1 MATIQAV
8 CDICK
13 KTVDAKTVLSEDK
26 LWEALNKGDEIEA
39 MHLDDDDQHLWK
51 LSGKDKDSLRRAR
64 AAGMA

>member
-8 CDICK
+8 CGICK
-13 KTVDAKTVLSEDK
+13 ETVDAKTVLSEDK

-39 MHLDDDDQHLWK
+39 MHLDDNDQHLWN
-51 LSGKDKDSLRRAR
+51 LSGKDKDNLRRAR